1 MDIEKLIEQ
10 FKQFEFVAYNYN
22 INGEVLG
29 MDCTE
34 FECIMAD
41 AATALSTLQDENE
54 KLRETVDKY
63 ATAARVIALHLKP
76 FCDESLPYDEMIADA
91 ARKASDELERV
102 TAERDAAV
110 SDLETIMAY
119 NSDTCQFC
127 KNGQCYVRGGTKSCL
142 PKWHGQKEE

>member
-41 AATALSTLQDENE
+41 AATALSTLQAENSQ
-54 KLRETVDKY
+54 LR
-63 ATAARVIALHLKP
+63 
-76 FCDESLPYDEMIADA
+76 ADLEYEREHA
-91 ARKASDELERV
+91 NAYYEECGQRAITDQKSDFENGLERV
-102 TAERDAAV
+102 IRVYTADGNIIAEYEGIIDIEGNDGGYVMFDYQGKRY
-110 SDLETIMAY
+110 TYY
-119 NSDTCQFC
+119 NCFVESIA
-127 KNGQCYVRGGTKSCL
+127 
-142 PKWHGQKEE
+142 EI